1 MNNTE
6 FRALL
11 DWRMCSDPF
20 PADVPIGIIDD
31 WIERECQQRGYQS
44 FAVAYHEHPT
54 ENSHFSPDGQFGVGA

>member
-20 PADVPIGIIDD
+20 PESVPVTIVDD
-31 WIERECQQRGYQS
+31 WIERECQERGYPN
-44 FAVAYHEHPT
+44 FATAYHEAPL
-54 ENSHFSPDGQFGVGA
+54 